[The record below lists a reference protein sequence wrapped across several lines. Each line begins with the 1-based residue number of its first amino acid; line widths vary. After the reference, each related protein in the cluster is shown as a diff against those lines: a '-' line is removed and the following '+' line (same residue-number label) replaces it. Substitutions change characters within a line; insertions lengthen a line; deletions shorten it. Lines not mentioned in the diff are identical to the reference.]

1 MSRYQKLAVAS
12 GIAAALT
19 GIQAE
24 AAAADPTS
32 LALQGEAIPLNP
44 GPVYVPVGE
53 DVLGSWEEIQ
63 NYSGEATGSYL
74 ELSSTGETKL
84 DLEASSDVE
93 TYFNTEGGALEDGL
107 FTPGTVGQPSSFNES
122 GAVNVAFKVSGDQ
135 TLYGFAAINSSKQ
148 LVELEQNDDI
158 TELSMPIS
166 EVPEPGSLALI
177 GAGVFGLGLIRR
189 RRIAQS
195 A

>member
-1 MSRYQKLAVAS
+1 M
-12 GIAAALT
+12 
-19 GIQAE
+19 
-24 AAAADPTS
+24 
-32 LALQGEAIPLNP
+32 
-44 GPVYVPVGE
+44 
-53 DVLGSWEEIQ
+53 
-63 NYSGEATGSYL
+63 
-74 ELSSTGETKL
+74 
-84 DLEASSDVE
+84 
-93 TYFNTEGGALEDGL
+93 
-107 FTPGTVGQPSSFNES
+107 
-122 GAVNVAFKVSGDQ
+122 NVAFKVSGDQ